1 MKRKE
6 LLKLLDNLEEQD
18 TVSSNRY
25 DRVLLIDGLNL
36 FFRNFAMMNIVNSQ
50 GVHVGGLGGFI
61 RSLGSLINQIQPTS
75 VFVVFDGMGSSTNR
89 KNLLP
94 EYKSGRNQHRITNW
108 EVFEDLED
116 EDDAKINQIVRIAH
130 YLKCLP
136 VKTVA
141 IDKAEADDII
151 AYYSDILP
159 KTYNSKCFIVSS
171 DKDFIQLIN
180 DNVIVYR
187 PIEKEYYTKDTV
199 KEKFGVLTENFI
211 LYKTLLGDNS
221 DKIAGVKGLGI
232 KGLLKKIPKHEFLY
246 IKEHP
251 ARIGALSFIDA
262 FSVLSKYKNIEILH
276 PSINSYEILE
286 NCKSVITINSKTGY
300 EALIMNKP
308 LFVFGESYYKN
319 LDFVSYCNLNNINL
333 NRTKKIIQK
342 KLNNF
347 FKKLYCQTFYGQLY
361 FRGKTNINNFA
372 KSINNL
378 K

>member
-1 MKRKE
+1 MKKKE

-36 FFRNFAMMNIVNSQ
+36 FFRNFAMMNIVNPQ
-50 GVHVGGLGGFI
+50 GVHGGGLGGFI

-94 EYKSGRNQHRITNW
+94 EYKSGRNITRITNW

-116 EDDAKINQIVRIAH
+116 EDDAKIKQIVRIAH

-232 KGLLKKIPKHEFLY
+232 KGLLKKFPE
-246 IKEHP
+246 
-251 ARIGALSFIDA
+251 LSTNILSLDDI
-262 FSVLSKYKNIEILH
+262 FSIAESKYKEHVIYSRIAFERDR
-276 PSINSYEILE
+276 LE
-286 NCKSVITINSKTGY
+286 QNYK
-300 EALIMNKP
+300 IMNLKKP
-308 LFVFGESYYKN
+308 LLDDNDKEFLTEFAEDDTLVLNTEAFLRFYHDDGLGHLIKN
-319 LDFVSYCNLNNINL
+319 VEFWFNDTFKVLNS
-333 NRTKKIIQK
+333 
-342 KLNNF
+342 
-347 FKKLYCQTFYGQLY
+347 FK
-361 FRGKTNINNFA
+361 
-372 KSINNL
+372 
-378 K
+378 

>member
-18 TVSSNRY
+18 IVSSNRY
-25 DRVLLIDGLNL
+25 DRVLLIYGLNL
-36 FFRNFAMMNIVNSQ
+36 FIRNFAMMNIVNSQ

-151 AYYSDILP
+151 AYYSQYLP
-159 KTYNSKCFIVSS
+159 QTHGSKVFIVSS
-171 DKDFIQLIN
+171 DKDFVQLVN
-180 DNVIVYR
+180 DNVILYR

-199 KEKFGVLTENFI
+199 KEKFNVLAENFI
-211 LYKTLLGDNS
+211 LYKMLIGDNS
-221 DKIAGVKGLGI
+221 DKVAGVKGLGA
-232 KGLLKKIPKHEFLY
+232 KGLFKKFPELATEVLTLDDIFRIAEEKHKEHVIYARIAFERDRLEQNYKIMDLKNPLLDDNDKEFLQAFAESENIALNSEAFLRFY
-246 IKEHP
+246 NDDGLGHLIKNVEFWVKDTFKV
-251 ARIGALSFIDA
+251 LNSF
-262 FSVLSKYKNIEILH
+262 K
-276 PSINSYEILE
+276 
-286 NCKSVITINSKTGY
+286 
-300 EALIMNKP
+300 
-308 LFVFGESYYKN
+308 
-319 LDFVSYCNLNNINL
+319 
-333 NRTKKIIQK
+333 
-342 KLNNF
+342 
-347 FKKLYCQTFYGQLY
+347 
-361 FRGKTNINNFA
+361 
-372 KSINNL
+372 
-378 K
+378 

>member
-6 LLKLLDNLEEQD
+6 LLKLLDNLVEEQE
-18 TVSSNRY
+18 TVSANRY

-36 FFRNFAMMNIVNSQ
+36 FFRNFAMMNIVNPQ

-151 AYYSDILP
+151 AYYSQHLP
-159 KTYNSKCFIVSS
+159 EKYGSKCFIVSS
-171 DKDFIQLIN
+171 DKDFI
-180 DNVIVYR
+180 
-187 PIEKEYYTKDTV
+187 
-199 KEKFGVLTENFI
+199 
-211 LYKTLLGDNS
+211 
-221 DKIAGVKGLGI
+221 
-232 KGLLKKIPKHEFLY
+232 
-246 IKEHP
+246 
-251 ARIGALSFIDA
+251 
-262 FSVLSKYKNIEILH
+262 
-276 PSINSYEILE
+276 
-286 NCKSVITINSKTGY
+286 
-300 EALIMNKP
+300 
-308 LFVFGESYYKN
+308 
-319 LDFVSYCNLNNINL
+319 
-333 NRTKKIIQK
+333 
-342 KLNNF
+342 
-347 FKKLYCQTFYGQLY
+347 
-361 FRGKTNINNFA
+361 
-372 KSINNL
+372 
-378 K
+378 

>member
-1 MKRKE
+1 MKKKE

-36 FFRNFAMMNIVNSQ
+36 FFRNFAMMNIVNPQ

-75 VFVVFDGMGSSTNR
+75 VFVVFDGIGSSTNR

-94 EYKSGRNQHRITNW
+94 EYKSGRNITRITNW

-116 EDDAKINQIVRIAH
+116 EDDAKIKQIVRIAH

-159 KTYNSKCFIVSS
+159 KTYNSKCFIISS

-232 KGLLKKIPKHEFLY
+232 KGLLKKFPE
-246 IKEHP
+246 
-251 ARIGALSFIDA
+251 LSTNILSLDDI
-262 FSVLSKYKNIEILH
+262 FSIAESKYKEHVIYSRIAFERDR
-276 PSINSYEILE
+276 LE
-286 NCKSVITINSKTGY
+286 QNYK
-300 EALIMNKP
+300 IMNLKKP
-308 LFVFGESYYKN
+308 LLDDNDKEFLTEFAEDDTLVLNTEAFLRFYHDDGLGHLIKN
-319 LDFVSYCNLNNINL
+319 VEFWVNDTFKVLNS
-333 NRTKKIIQK
+333 
-342 KLNNF
+342 
-347 FKKLYCQTFYGQLY
+347 FK
-361 FRGKTNINNFA
+361 
-372 KSINNL
+372 
-378 K
+378 

>member
-6 LLKLLDNLEEQD
+6 LLKLLDNLEEQES
-18 TVSSNRY
+18 VLVNRY

-36 FFRNFAMMNIVNSQ
+36 FFRNFAMMNIVNPQ
-50 GVHVGGLGGFI
+50 GIHVGGLGGFI

-151 AYYSDILP
+151 AYYSQYLP
-159 KTYNSKCFIVSS
+159 QTHGSKVFIVSS
-171 DKDFIQLIN
+171 DKDFVQLVN
-180 DNVIVYR
+180 DNVILYR

-199 KEKFGVLTENFI
+199 KEKFNVLAENFI
-211 LYKTLLGDNS
+211 LYKMLIGDNS
-221 DKIAGVKGLGI
+221 DKVAGVKGLGA
-232 KGLLKKIPKHEFLY
+232 KGLFKKFPELATEVLALDDIFRIAEEKHKEHVIYARIAFERDRLEQNYKIMDLKNPLLDDNDKEFLQAFAESENIALNSEAFLRFY
-246 IKEHP
+246 NDDGLGHLIKNVEFWVKDTFKV
-251 ARIGALSFIDA
+251 LNSF
-262 FSVLSKYKNIEILH
+262 K
-276 PSINSYEILE
+276 
-286 NCKSVITINSKTGY
+286 
-300 EALIMNKP
+300 
-308 LFVFGESYYKN
+308 
-319 LDFVSYCNLNNINL
+319 
-333 NRTKKIIQK
+333 
-342 KLNNF
+342 
-347 FKKLYCQTFYGQLY
+347 
-361 FRGKTNINNFA
+361 
-372 KSINNL
+372 
-378 K
+378 

>member
-6 LLKLLDNLEEQD
+6 LLKLLDNLVEEQE
-18 TVSSNRY
+18 TPSSNRY

-50 GVHVGGLGGFI
+50 GVHVGGLGGFM

-94 EYKSGRNQHRITNW
+94 EYKSGRNLARITNW

-116 EDDAKINQIVRIAH
+116 EDDAKITQIVRIAH

-159 KTYNSKCFIVSS
+159 KKYGSKCFIVSS

-180 DNVIVYR
+180 DDVIVYR
-187 PIEKEYYTKDTV
+187 PIEREYYTKSTV
-199 KEKFGVLTENFI
+199 EEKFGVLADNFI
-211 LYKTLLGDNS
+211 LYKMLLGDNS
-221 DKIAGVKGLGI
+221 DRIPGVKGLGS
-232 KGLLKKIPKHEFLY
+232 KGLMKKFPELAERVLTLDELFEIAEQKHKEHVVYARIAFERDRLEQNYKIMNLKKPLLDDNDKEFLEAFTEDDTLVLNTEAFLRFY
-246 IKEHP
+246 HDDGLGHLIKNVEFWVNDTFKV
-251 ARIGALSFIDA
+251 LNSF
-262 FSVLSKYKNIEILH
+262 
-276 PSINSYEILE
+276 
-286 NCKSVITINSKTGY
+286 
-300 EALIMNKP
+300 NK
-308 LFVFGESYYKN
+308 
-319 LDFVSYCNLNNINL
+319 
-333 NRTKKIIQK
+333 
-342 KLNNF
+342 
-347 FKKLYCQTFYGQLY
+347 
-361 FRGKTNINNFA
+361 
-372 KSINNL
+372 
-378 K
+378 